1 MSVARSL
8 GKIAPSTTALFL
20 CDMQA
25 GGGEGETMM
34 KMRMNM
40 RMRGGM
46 KMSMNLKKLDSVTVS
61 LLVFLYLIWQIG
73 HNHNQ
78 VLLWNE
84 QAGLE
89 KANLDSGEVPANDLA
104 LQRGGSQ

>member
-25 GGGEGETMM
+25 GGGEEDTMM

-61 LLVFLYLIWQIG
+61 LFVFLYLI
-73 HNHNQ
+73 
-78 VLLWNE
+78 
-84 QAGLE
+84 
-89 KANLDSGEVPANDLA
+89 
-104 LQRGGSQ
+104 

>member
-1 MSVARSL
+1 MKMSVARSL

-40 RMRGGM
+40 RRRVGRKIIMIM
-46 KMSMNLKKLDSVTVS
+46 KKLDSVAVS
-61 LLVFLYLIWQIG
+61 LLVFLYLI
-73 HNHNQ
+73 
-78 VLLWNE
+78 
-84 QAGLE
+84 
-89 KANLDSGEVPANDLA
+89 
-104 LQRGGSQ
+104 